1 MAEQNTANLGF
12 SFRYDLGESGWNT
25 GYDSNWR
32 LLDILLRGSVISATT
47 TAEPGAPSDG
57 DLYIVPPSATGT
69 DWAGNDNKLALYDGA
84 ASGGADAWVFVTAL
98 EGMKFR
104 AADTDKVWEFGGST
118 WTALTR
124 MSAAAGI
131 TASTTQSQGQQPL
144 TDNINEVSTCANAN
158 DVVTAPALLAGN
170 PLTII
175 NNGANT
181 LQVYPASGDDLGA
194 GVDTSVTITAGNLAK
209 WECYSDG
216 VAAQLI

>member
-1 MAEQNTANLGF
+1 MAAQTTPALGF
-12 SFRYDLGESGWNT
+12 GFRRPLGESGWNVE
-25 GYDSNWR
+25 YDINWR
-32 LLDILLRGSVISATT
+32 LLEILLKANVISATT
-47 TAEPGAPSDG
+47 TAEPGAPSNG

-69 DWAGNDNKLALYDGA
+69 DWAGQDGDLAYYDGA
-84 ASGGADAWVFVTAL
+84 GSGGADEWVFVTPL

-104 AADTDKVWEFGGST
+104 AADTDKIHEYGGSA
-118 WTALTR
+118 WTTLAR

-131 TASTTQSQGQQPL
+131 TASATQSQGQQPL
-144 TDNINEVSTCANAN
+144 TNNINEVSTVATTN

-181 LQVYPASGDDLGA
+181 LQVYPAAGDDLGA